1 MRCNLTKPF
10 SPICYTPSWL
20 VLRVTTMGNIIKA
33 VCECGFESGDIFAGG
48 GFLNFQTIFS
58 APTICLNCNRFLVKN
73 YMKKYSKC
81 PICRK
86 KVTFYNDPSVQIQ
99 INESYKKSY
108 DVFSCYVSDEK
119 GEFRLPDTRYLCP
132 KCGKMTL
139 KFVSFGCW
147 D

>member
-1 MRCNLTKPF
+1 M
-10 SPICYTPSWL
+10 
-20 VLRVTTMGNIIKA
+20 LRVTTMGNIIKA